1 MLDGGE
7 SLARHER
14 GHGER
19 HEPAIAARL
28 VHARAVSLL
37 REPFL
42 HFLAIGLAFFAIDR
56 PLGDDSSDE
65 RTIVIDDAVRAEL
78 RDAWEHEHERA
89 PTDEELEAAIARW
102 TDEEVLYREGL
113 ARGLDREDALVRARV
128 ALATS
133 YVLSESVVIEEPSED
148 ALHAYFEAHRADFAD
163 EARVDFTQVFV
174 SSVHPDAEAR
184 ANELLGLLETG
195 ASPNGLGD
203 VFPGGRRFR
212 LRRVAQLEESFGPE
226 LARTVAALEVGAW
239 ARTSSRFGVHLVRVD
254 RRTTA
259 RAPSFEDA
267 RADVHDALVREARD
281 AAVADAV
288 AALRTRWEIV
298 RR

>member
-1 MLDGGE
+1 
-7 SLARHER
+7 
-14 GHGER
+14 
-19 HEPAIAARL
+19 
-28 VHARAVSLL
+28 
-37 REPFL
+37 
-42 HFLAIGLAFFAIDR
+42 
-56 PLGDDSSDE
+56 
-65 RTIVIDDAVRAEL
+65 
-78 RDAWEHEHERA
+78 
-89 PTDEELEAAIARW
+89 
-102 TDEEVLYREGL
+102 
-113 ARGLDREDALVRARV
+113 
-128 ALATS
+128 
-133 YVLSESVVIEEPSED
+133 
-148 ALHAYFEAHRADFAD
+148 
-163 EARVDFTQVFV
+163 
-174 SSVHPDAEAR
+174 
-184 ANELLGLLETG
+184 
-195 ASPNGLGD
+195 